1 MNDIKPNS
9 HRYRAEQTEKE
20 KKRVESVVK
29 GGAKLKKK
37 NELQKVAGSIIS
49 EDAKSV
55 KSYIL
60 MDVLVPA
67 IKDAIEDIVTNGIR
81 MLLRGDTSARRSGPS
96 GGISHISY
104 NKAYDRRDRSSLDR
118 PRGVMDFDDL
128 ILPTRYEA
136 EEVLRSLDDLIET
149 YRIVSVAD
157 MYEAAGIRDFEY
169 TARNY
174 GWKDIRRAEVVHVRN
189 GYWLKMPNVSPI
201 D

>member
-1 MNDIKPNS
+1 MNDIKTNS
-9 HRYRAEQTEKE
+9 HKYKAENSE
-20 KKRVESVVK
+20 KKKIEPVVK
-29 GGAKLKKK
+29 SGAKLRKK

>member
-9 HRYRAEQTEKE
+9 HKYKTENSE
-20 KKRVESVVK
+20 KKKIEPVVK
-29 GGAKLKKK
+29 SGAKLRKK

-174 GWKDIRRAEVVHVRN
+174 GWKDIRRAEVVRVRN

>member
-9 HRYRAEQTEKE
+9 HKYKTENSE
-20 KKRVESVVK
+20 KKKIEPVVK
-29 GGAKLKKK
+29 SGAKLRKK

-174 GWKDIRRAEVVHVRN
+174 GWKDIRRAEVVQVRN

>member
-9 HRYRAEQTEKE
+9 HKYKAENSE
-20 KKRVESVVK
+20 KKKIEPVVK
-29 GGAKLKKK
+29 SGAKLRKK

-157 MYEAAGIRDFEY
+157 MYDLVGISGQY
-169 TARNY
+169 TDNKY
-174 GWKDIRRAEVVHVRN
+174 GWKNLRNARPFRVRD
-189 GYWLKMPNVSPI
+189 GYILELPKAIPI

>member
-9 HRYRAEQTEKE
+9 HKYKTENSE
-20 KKRVESVVK
+20 KKKIEPVVK
-29 GGAKLKKK
+29 SGAKLRKK

-67 IKDAIEDIVTNGIR
+67 IKDGIEDIVTNGIR

>member
-9 HRYRAEQTEKE
+9 HKYKTENSE
-20 KKRVESVVK
+20 KKKIEPVVK
-29 GGAKLKKK
+29 SGAKLRKK
-37 NELQKVAGSIIS
+37 NEFQKVAGSIIS

-81 MLLRGDTSARRSGPS
+81 MLLRGDTSARRNGPS

-104 NKAYDRRDRSSLDR
+104 NKAYDRRDRSSLGR

-174 GWKDIRRAEVVHVRN
+174 GWKDIRRAEVVHVKN

>member
-9 HRYRAEQTEKE
+9 HKYKTENSE
-20 KKRVESVVK
+20 KKKIEPVVK
-29 GGAKLKKK
+29 SGAKLRKK
-37 NELQKVAGSIIS
+37 NELQKVAGSLIS

>member
-9 HRYRAEQTEKE
+9 HKYKTENSE
-20 KKRVESVVK
+20 KKKIEPVVK
-29 GGAKLKKK
+29 SGAKLRKK

-189 GYWLKMPNVSPI
+189 GHWLKMPNASPT

>member
-9 HRYRAEQTEKE
+9 HKYKTENSE
-20 KKRVESVVK
+20 KKKIEPVVK
-29 GGAKLKKK
+29 SGAKLRKK

-81 MLLRGDTSARRSGPS
+81 MLLRGDTSARRNGPS

-174 GWKDIRRAEVVHVRN
+174 GWKDIRRAEVVHVKN

>member
-9 HRYRAEQTEKE
+9 HKYKTENSE
-20 KKRVESVVK
+20 KKKIEPVVK
-29 GGAKLKKK
+29 SGAKLRKK

-136 EEVLRSLDDLIET
+136 EEVLRTLDDLIET

>member
-9 HRYRAEQTEKE
+9 HKYKTENSE
-20 KKRVESVVK
+20 KKKIEPVVK
-29 GGAKLKKK
+29 SGAKLRKK
-37 NELQKVAGSIIS
+37 NEFQKVAGSIIS

-104 NKAYDRRDRSSLDR
+104 NKAYDRRDRSSLGR

-174 GWKDIRRAEVVHVRN
+174 GWKDIRRAEVVHVKN

>member
-9 HRYRAEQTEKE
+9 HKYKTENSE
-20 KKRVESVVK
+20 KKKIEPVVK
-29 GGAKLKKK
+29 SGAKLRKK

-174 GWKDIRRAEVVHVRN
+174 GWKDIRRAGVVHVRN

>member
-9 HRYRAEQTEKE
+9 HKYKTENSE
-20 KKRVESVVK
+20 KKKIEPVVK
-29 GGAKLKKK
+29 SGAKLRKK

-157 MYEAAGIRDFEY
+157 MYEAAGIRDCEY

>member
-9 HRYRAEQTEKE
+9 HKYKTENSE
-20 KKRVESVVK
+20 KKKIEPVIKS
-29 GGAKLKKK
+29 GAKLRKK
-37 NELQKVAGSIIS
+37 NEFQKVAGSIIS

-104 NKAYDRRDRSSLDR
+104 NKAYDRRDRSSLGR

-174 GWKDIRRAEVVHVRN
+174 GWKDIRRAEVVRVKN

>member
-9 HRYRAEQTEKE
+9 HKYKTENSE
-20 KKRVESVVK
+20 KKKIEPVVK
-29 GGAKLKKK
+29 SGAKLRKK

-81 MLLRGDTSARRSGPS
+81 MLLRGDTSARRNGPS

>member
-1 MNDIKPNS
+1 MT
-9 HRYRAEQTEKE
+9 QKE
-20 KKRVESVVK
+20 FDCLNIGDEV
-29 GGAKLKKK
+29 
-37 NELQKVAGSIIS
+37 
-49 EDAKSV
+49 
-55 KSYIL
+55 IL
-60 MDVLVPA
+60 
-67 IKDAIEDIVTNGIR
+67 TNGIR

>member
-9 HRYRAEQTEKE
+9 HKYKAENSE
-20 KKRVESVVK
+20 KKIIEPVVK
-29 GGAKLKKK
+29 SGAKLRKK

>member
-9 HRYRAEQTEKE
+9 HKYKTENSE
-20 KKRVESVVK
+20 KKKIEPVVK
-29 GGAKLKKK
+29 SGAKLRKK

-81 MLLRGDTSARRSGPS
+81 MLLRGDTSARRYGPS
-96 GGISHISY
+96 GGLFHISY

-174 GWKDIRRAEVVHVRN
+174 GWKDIRRAEVVHVKN

>member
-9 HRYRAEQTEKE
+9 HKYKAENSE
-20 KKRVESVVK
+20 KKKIEPVVK
-29 GGAKLKKK
+29 SGAKLRKK

-169 TARNY
+169 TARN
-174 GWKDIRRAEVVHVRN
+174 
-189 GYWLKMPNVSPI
+189 
-201 D
+201 

>member
-9 HRYRAEQTEKE
+9 HKYKAENSE
-20 KKRVESVVK
+20 KKKIEPVVK
-29 GGAKLKKK
+29 SGAKLRKR

>member
-9 HRYRAEQTEKE
+9 HKYKTENSE
-20 KKRVESVVK
+20 KKKIEPVVK
-29 GGAKLKKK
+29 SGAKLRKK

-81 MLLRGDTSARRSGPS
+81 MLRRGDTSARRSGPS

>member
-9 HRYRAEQTEKE
+9 HKYKAENSE
-20 KKRVESVVK
+20 KKKIEPVVK
-29 GGAKLKKK
+29 SGAKLRKK

-174 GWKDIRRAEVVHVRN
+174 GWKDIRRAEVVRVKN

>member
-9 HRYRAEQTEKE
+9 HKYKAENSEE
-20 KKRVESVVK
+20 KKKIEPVVK
-29 GGAKLKKK
+29 SGAKLRKK

-174 GWKDIRRAEVVHVRN
+174 GWKDIRRAEVVRVKN

>member
-9 HRYRAEQTEKE
+9 HKYKTENSE
-20 KKRVESVVK
+20 KKKIEPVVK
-29 GGAKLKKK
+29 SGAKLRKK

-157 MYEAAGIRDFEY
+157 MYEAAGIRNFEY
-169 TARNY
+169 TAQKY
-174 GWKDIRRAEVVHVRN
+174 GWTDIRRAEVIHVRN
-189 GYWLKMPNVSPI
+189 GYWLKMPKVCPI

>member
-9 HRYRAEQTEKE
+9 HKYKTENSE
-20 KKRVESVVK
+20 KKKIEPVVK
-29 GGAKLKKK
+29 SGAKLRKK

-104 NKAYDRRDRSSLDR
+104 NRDIPKRY
-118 PRGVMDFDDL
+118 VYVL
-128 ILPTRYEA
+128 IK
-136 EEVLRSLDDLIET
+136 LIE
-149 YRIVSVAD
+149 
-157 MYEAAGIRDFEY
+157 
-169 TARNY
+169 
-174 GWKDIRRAEVVHVRN
+174 
-189 GYWLKMPNVSPI
+189 
-201 D
+201 

>member
-9 HRYRAEQTEKE
+9 HKYKTENTEK
-20 KKRVESVVK
+20 KKIEPVVK
-29 GGAKLKKK
+29 SGAKLRKK

>member
-9 HRYRAEQTEKE
+9 HKYKTENSE
-20 KKRVESVVK
+20 KKKIEPVVK
-29 GGAKLKKK
+29 SGAKLRKK

-55 KSYIL
+55 KIYIL

>member
-9 HRYRAEQTEKE
+9 HKYKAENSE
-20 KKRVESVVK
+20 KKKIEPVVK
-29 GGAKLKKK
+29 SGAKLRKK
-37 NELQKVAGSIIS
+37 NEFQKVAGSIIS

-136 EEVLRSLDDLIET
+136 EEVLRSLDNLIET